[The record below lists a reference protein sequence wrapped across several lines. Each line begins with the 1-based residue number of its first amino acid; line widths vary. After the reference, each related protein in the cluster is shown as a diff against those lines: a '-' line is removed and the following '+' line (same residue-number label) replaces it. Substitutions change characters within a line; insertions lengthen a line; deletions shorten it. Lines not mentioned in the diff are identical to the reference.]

1 METTTK
7 MTRSKHQIK
16 DPNRR
21 QHKNPEGTHVEQ
33 PEIALSEG
41 DRTLIAATPQQP
53 TCSNA
58 LMIDSWL
65 VCLKR

>member
-7 MTRSKHQIK
+7 TTRSKHKIK

-33 PEIALSEG
+33 PEIVLSEG
-41 DRTLIAATPQQP
+41 DQTLIAATPQQP
-53 TCSNA
+53 TCSSA
-58 LMIDSWL
+58 LMIDFSL
-65 VCLKR
+65 AFLKK